1 MEALYNLVAGLGIA
15 LTPFNILVLVAGL
28 FVGTIVGVLP
38 GLGGANG
45 VAILIPVTFSMPP
58 TSAIILL
65 AAIYWGALFGGVIT
79 SVLFNIPGE
88 PWSVA
93 TCFDG
98 YPMAKK
104 GQACEALTT
113 AFCSHFFGAVVATLI
128 LTFAAPIVAEFTLM
142 FGPPETFAVMMLT
155 FSALVALGGK
165 SPVKSVVSTLLGFIM
180 AAVGI
185 DIVTGRL
192 RLTYGT
198 MELMGGFHFIVAVIG
213 LFGIGEVFLTVEEG
227 LKMEGVTPRMA
238 VRTVFSTM
246 AQLPRF
252 WRTYLRGAL
261 IGCWMGIKP
270 GGATPASFMS
280 YGFAKQFA
288 KNPEEFGKGTM
299 EGVVAPE
306 VAAHAAGVSAML
318 PMITLGIPGSPTA
331 AVMLGGLMIWG
342 LQPGPMLFKEH
353 PDFVWGLIGSIW
365 VANAV
370 GVLLVLCFVPFFAG
384 ILRAPFGILMPSIVF
399 VCAIGAY
406 AVNNRMIDIWY
417 MILFGFV
424 GYAFKKLD
432 YPIAP
437 MVLALV
443 LGDMAES
450 AMRQSLV
457 MSQGSPLIFFTR
469 PIAGVINGLA
479 LLFFFWPTIKALR
492 GRARG
497 RGRGEPTQ
505 PGTDPARLVSP
516 PPPGPVPEPTG
527 RDEAGELTEA
537 GAGTRPAGAR
547 PGGGDRP

>member
-28 FVGTIVGVLP
+28 FVGTMVGVLP

-45 VAILIPVTFSMPP
+45 VAILIPVTFRMPP

-104 GQACEALTT
+104 GKACEALTT

-128 LTFAAPIVAEFTLM
+128 LTFAAPIVAEFTLK

-165 SPVKSVVSTLLGFIM
+165 SPVKTVMSTLLGFIM

-198 MELMGGFHFIVAVIG
+198 TELMGGFSFIVAVIG

-227 LKMEGVTPRMA
+227 LKMEGITPRMA

-246 AQLPRF
+246 AQLPGF

-288 KNPEEFGKGTM
+288 KNPQEFGKGTM

-370 GVLLVLCFVPFFAG
+370 GVLLVLCMAPFFAS
-384 ILRAPFGILMPSIVF
+384 ILRTPFGILMPSIVF

-406 AVNNRMIDIWY
+406 AVSNRMIDIWY

-457 MSQGSPLIFFTR
+457 MSQGSPLIFFSR

-479 LLFFFWPTIKALR
+479 IFFFFWPTVNAMRERRQQRRGGGPLQPQAGPAGLTPPPAAGPSPALPPA
-492 GRARG
+492 GDG
-497 RGRGEPTQ
+497 GEPV
-505 PGTDPARLVSP
+505 GA
-516 PPPGPVPEPTG
+516 G
-527 RDEAGELTEA
+527 RDRREA
-537 GAGTRPAGAR
+537 GAPSAQRRP
-547 PGGGDRP
+547 

>member
-1 MEALYNLVAGLGIA
+1 MEALYNLLGGLHTA
-15 LTPFNILVLVAGL
+15 VTPFNLVVLVGGL

-45 VAILIPVTFSMPP
+45 VAILIPVTFRMPP
-58 TSAIILL
+58 TSAVILL

-79 SVLFNIPGE
+79 SILFNIPGE

-104 GQACEALTT
+104 GKACEALTT
-113 AFCSHFFGAVVATLI
+113 AFCSHFVGAVVATLI
-128 LTFAAPIVAEFTLM
+128 LTFAAPIIAEFTLM

-155 FSALVALGGK
+155 FSSFVALGGK
-165 SPVKSVVSTLLGFIM
+165 SPIKTVVATLLGFIM

-192 RLTYGT
+192 RLTFGAP
-198 MELMGGFHFIVAVIG
+198 ELMGGFSFIVAVIG
-213 LFGIGEVFLTVEEG
+213 LFGLGEVFITVEEG
-227 LKMEGVTPRMA
+227 LKLEGVTVKMG
-238 VRTVFSTM
+238 VRTVFRTM
-246 AQLPRF
+246 AQLPKF
-252 WRTYLRGAL
+252 WRTYIRGAL

-280 YGFAKQFA
+280 YGFAKQFS
-288 KNPEEFGKGTM
+288 KNPEDFGTGTM

-306 VAAHAAGVSAML
+306 VAAHAAGVSATL
-318 PMITLGIPGSPTA
+318 PMITLGIPGSPTM
-331 AVMLGGLMIWG
+331 AVILGGLMIWG

-365 VANAV
+365 IANAV
-370 GVLLVLCFVPFFAG
+370 GVAMVLCFVPFFAS
-384 ILRAPFGILMPSIVF
+384 ILRAPFSILMPCIVF
-399 VCAIGAY
+399 VCAIGAF

-417 MILFGFV
+417 MILFGFI
-424 GYAFKKLD
+424 GMAFKKLD

-443 LGDMAES
+443 LGDMAEN

-457 MSQGSPLIFFTR
+457 MSQGSLLIFFKW
-469 PIAGVINGLA
+469 PIAGIVNSLAVI
-479 LLFFFWPTIKALR
+479 FFFWPVIQMAR
-492 GRARG
+492 ERIFGRRKTAEKG
-497 RGRGEPTQ
+497 
-505 PGTDPARLVSP
+505 
-516 PPPGPVPEPTG
+516 
-527 RDEAGELTEA
+527 
-537 GAGTRPAGAR
+537 
-547 PGGGDRP
+547 

>member
-1 MEALYNLVAGLGIA
+1 MEALSNLLMGLGIA
-15 LTPFNILVLVAGL
+15 LTPFNIAVLVAGL
-28 FVGTIVGVLP
+28 FVGTMVGVLP

-45 VAILIPVTFSMPP
+45 VAILIPVTFRMPP

-104 GQACEALTT
+104 GKACEALTT
-113 AFCSHFFGAVVATLI
+113 AFCSHFFGAMVATLI

-155 FSALVALGGK
+155 FSALVSLGGK
-165 SPVKSVVSTLLGFIM
+165 SPVKSVVSTFLGFIM

-192 RLTYGT
+192 RLTFGT
-198 MELMGGFHFIVAVIG
+198 TELMGGFSFIVAVIG

-227 LKMEGVTPRMA
+227 LKMEGVSVRMA
-238 VRTVFSTM
+238 VKTVFQTM

-252 WRTYLRGAL
+252 WRTYIRGAL

-288 KNPEEFGKGTM
+288 KNPEEFGKGTL

-342 LQPGPMLFKEH
+342 LQPGPMLFKEQ
-353 PDFVWGLIGSIW
+353 PEFVWGLIGSIW
-365 VANAV
+365 VANAI
-370 GVLLVLCFVPFFAG
+370 GVLMVLCFVPFFAG

-399 VCAIGAY
+399 ICAIGAY

-417 MILFGFV
+417 MIIFGII
-424 GYAFKKLD
+424 GYVFKKLD

-457 MSQGSPLIFFTR
+457 MSQGSGGIFFRPPIALPINLAALLIFF
-469 PIAGVINGLA
+469 
-479 LLFFFWPTIKALR
+479 WPLISMVRDRRRKGRQVAAKA
-492 GRARG
+492 
-497 RGRGEPTQ
+497 
-505 PGTDPARLVSP
+505 
-516 PPPGPVPEPTG
+516 
-527 RDEAGELTEA
+527 
-537 GAGTRPAGAR
+537 
-547 PGGGDRP
+547 